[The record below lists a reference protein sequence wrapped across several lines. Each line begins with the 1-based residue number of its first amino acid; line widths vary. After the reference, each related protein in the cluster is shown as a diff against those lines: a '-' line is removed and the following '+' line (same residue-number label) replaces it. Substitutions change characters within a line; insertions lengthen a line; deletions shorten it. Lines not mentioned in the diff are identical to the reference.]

1 MLWKM
6 VSCNFHKYLT
16 LFKYVFMCFFVK
28 SKRDDYITSNK
39 LIRIA
44 KIEFS
49 RQIKARYTTT
59 QYLQEK
65 VHRRQL
71 WVILIPNTKRTKTVI
86 ELKTYQ
92 SKYWSKLFHT

>member
-1 MLWKM
+1 
-6 VSCNFHKYLT
+6 
-16 LFKYVFMCFFVK
+16 MCFFVK

-59 QYLQEK
+59 QYSEEK
-65 VHRRQL
+65 SPSKTIMGNFNSKCKEDENCLRIEDLPVE
-71 WVILIPNTKRTKTVI
+71 ILVKIIGYLNTTEKIKVF
-86 ELKTYQ
+86 
-92 SKYWSKLFHT
+92 SMV